1 MCAEVRQKKNLSSGL
16 IPRNIFYFPRPEYET
31 NPIRSL
37 IRCFFFFAMLE
48 SSLGELRVRTV
59 TDRTLHGNQQ
69 YLTFELLSS
78 PFVKIHGTHSN
89 FMDTNMKNVQT
100 EGNNGIE

>member
-1 MCAEVRQKKNLSSGL
+1 MCAEVRQKENLSSGL

-48 SSLGELRVRTV
+48 SSLGELRVRTA
-59 TDRTLHGNQQ
+59 TDRTIHGTRQ
-69 YLTFELLSS
+69 YLTFELLSC
-78 PFVKIHGTHSN
+78 PFVKIHGIHSN
-89 FMDTNMKNVQT
+89 FMDINVKNV
-100 EGNNGIE
+100 